1 VSGSAARAG
10 VDNISAAQA
19 PAKATLPKIIIPLS
33 PCAMAYVE
41 ATWITNLATAVDIG
55 MNRQQ
60 GGRRNILPLFL
71 ACHGSSMARLVRI
84 VVPGLP

>member
-1 VSGSAARAG
+1 
-10 VDNISAAQA
+10 
-19 PAKATLPKIIIPLS
+19 
-33 PCAMAYVE
+33 MAYVE

-84 VVPGLP
+84 VVPGLPQNVAARGNRVMATGSYFSMTRARWQRSGRVD